1 MSKESKTIA
10 EQIRILETRSMRVGE
25 TASTVP
31 LRERSQ
37 GLARSLAGCIY
48 REKSIESSS
57 VTADPSAIGQA
68 GHRPAHLHG
77 TRAID
82 GKGALV
88 IAHGRLARYAQISR
102 NAGHVF
108 RGRLA
113 VELNAVALARQR
125 FLQISFFRNA
135 FLEIFFESRQAKLQQ
150 AS

>member
-1 MSKESKTIA
+1 MSKEFKTIA
-10 EQIRILETRSMRVGE
+10 EQIHILETRSMRVGE

-37 GLARSLAGCIY
+37 GLASARSLAGCIY

-88 IAHGRLARYAQISR
+88 IAHGRLARYAQISH

-135 FLEIFFESRQAKLQQ
+135 FLEIFFESRQAKLQ
-150 AS
+150 